1 MKQGASS
8 SREDYLK
15 ALYVLS
21 TGTEGPVSTNA
32 LAEHLSM
39 RPASA
44 SGMMKQLAEAGWVE
58 HEAYRGASLT
68 LSGERIALDVIRRH
82 RLWEFFLVERLG
94 FAWDQVHELAERLEH
109 IEDAELINR
118 LDDYLGCPEFDP
130 HGDPIPRADGTV
142 VDARPLRTASEM
154 KAGSRAVIKGV
165 VDSSDVFLRHLDAL
179 GIRLGLAFEV
189 EERHA
194 FDGSASV
201 AGRGI
206 WTLGVLEN
214 LLVIIES

>member
-1 MKQGASS
+1 MQGASS

-21 TGTEGPVSTNA
+21 TGTEGPVTTNA

-68 LSGERIALDVIRRH
+68 PSGERIALDVIRRH

-94 FAWDQVHELAERLEH
+94 FAWDQVHHLAERLEH

-118 LDDYLGCPEFDP
+118 LDDYLGCPDFDP

-142 VDARPLRTASEM
+142 VDARPLRVASEL
-154 KAGSRAVIKGV
+154 GPGERAVLKGV

-179 GIRLGLAFEV
+179 DIRLGIEFKV
-189 EERHA
+189 VERHE
-194 FDGSASV
+194 FDGSARV
-201 AGRGI
+201 EGRGI

-214 LLVIIES
+214 LLVVVQP